1 MTYQET
7 FLKELREDYGFAFD
21 CVELDDKIDDAL
33 RVEDFDT
40 ADALQEKLN
49 AAQNKYYELQDRSD
63 AMLEKIKKDFSGN
76 YDLVATMIEDNA
88 GQTWI
93 DNGGTDE
100 ISEIVRNVFI
110 WRIITL
116 SYDTAA
122 SLHSDL

>member
-7 FLKELREDYGFAFD
+7 FIKELKEEYGFAFD
-21 CVELDDKIDDAL
+21 CAELDDKIDDAL
-33 RVEDFDT
+33 RIEDFDK

-63 AMLEKIKKDFSGN
+63 AMLKKIKKDFSGN

-110 WRIITL
+110 WKNNQL
-116 SYDTAA
+116 
-122 SLHSDL
+122 

>member
-7 FLKELREDYGFAFD
+7 FIKELKEEYGFAFD
-21 CVELDDKIDDAL
+21 CAELDDKIDDAL
-33 RVEDFDT
+33 RIEDFDK

-63 AMLEKIKKDFSGN
+63 AMLKKIKKDFSGN

-88 GQTWI
+88 DQTWI

>member
-7 FLKELREDYGFAFD
+7 FIKELKEDYGFAFD
-21 CVELDDKIDDAL
+21 CAELD
-33 RVEDFDT
+33 
-40 ADALQEKLN
+40 DALQEKFN

-63 AMLEKIKKDFSGN
+63 AMLKKIKKDFHGD

-88 GQTWI
+88 AETWI

-100 ISEIVRNVFI
+100 ISEIVRNAFI
-110 WRIITL
+110 WHIIAL

>member
-63 AMLEKIKKDFSGN
+63 AMLKKIKKDFHGD

-100 ISEIVRNVFI
+100 ISEIIRNAFI
-110 WRIITL
+110 WHIIAL

-122 SLHSDL
+122 SLHSDF